1 MKVYS
6 EKGFNVFDFWS
17 GAKDRA
23 EKLTTEEGNAI
34 FACLEECYPEGL
46 SETEINDIFW
56 FEEDFIAEV
65 LGYQSFEEIYNRK

>member
-6 EKGFNVFDFWS
+6 EKGFNDFEFLS

-23 EKLTTEEGNAI
+23 EKLTTDEGNAI

>member
-6 EKGFNVFDFWS
+6 EKGFSDFEFWS

-23 EKLTTEEGNAI
+23 EKLTTEEGNMV